1 MTKRKLLYV
10 LSAGYSV
17 INLSLMLMFHIPMN
31 IIGESSTA
39 YDYFRY
45 FLTEAFEM
53 LMPTVGAALLFAL
66 YHERRA
72 SELLIPTLAFSLP
85 RVFYLLP
92 YYYLYATFNGNDW
105 QESLGISLLITVLG
119 VAISFG
125 VTYGLSMLIRLVTV
139 RSLASEI
146 CDTAEAPKAMDKES
160 RRRLAES
167 ARKLLPERV
176 GERGLFDLSAPAT
189 LGVFVSAAA
198 VFLYSLLF
206 EIYEIIAF
214 LAEYGSFYAGEIV
227 YTVGKLVFVFC
238 MLFVM
243 HISMYFAKNCAA
255 ARFADTDKH

>member
-1 MTKRKLLYV
+1 MTKRKLLYI

-17 INLSLMLMFHIPMN
+17 INLSLMLMFHIPLN

-53 LMPTVGAALLFAL
+53 LMPTVGAVLLFAL

-125 VTYGLSMLIRLVTV
+125 VTYGLSMLTRLVTL
-139 RSLASEI
+139 RALALEI
-146 CDTAEAPKAMDKES
+146 GDGIPCAKENDKAIKVE
-160 RRRLAES
+160 LLKK
-167 ARKLLPERV
+167 ARELLPERV

-227 YTVGKLVFVFC
+227 YTIGKLVFVFC
-238 MLFVM
+238 MLFVT
-243 HISMYFAKNCAA
+243 HISMHFAKNCAA

>member
-1 MTKRKLLYV
+1 MTKRKLLYI

-17 INLSLMLMFHIPMN
+17 INLSLMLMFHIPLN
-31 IIGESSTA
+31 IIGESSAA

-125 VTYGLSMLIRLVTV
+125 VTYGLSMLIRFVAV

-146 CDTAEAPKAMDKES
+146 GDGIPCAKENDKAIKVE
-160 RRRLAES
+160 LLKK
-167 ARKLLPERV
+167 ARELLPERV

-206 EIYEIIAF
+206 EIYEITAF
-214 LAEYGSFYAGEIV
+214 LIEYGILYEGELV

-238 MLFVM
+238 MLFITHTVC
-243 HISMYFAKNCAA
+243 YFMKKLPGGVI
-255 ARFADTDKH
+255 DE